1 MESVPASR
9 PAAPVP
15 PETLRGD
22 IERFLE
28 LCGQPAIIEPGIEP
42 LPLVPDGYA
51 LSCRGAFVLLEA
63 WDGTRTFARRVLRVA
78 QQRPGR
84 LLLEVQR
91 FGRGPGSLTIADLDD
106 ARTTPT
112 LRRNQQESL
121 AGRLAAML
129 ARQFPDWRVE
139 ELTAGADL
147 EHTLSPAHPRA
158 LLRRGARRLA
168 ALCAPASGGGEALTF
183 GLLWLAYLR
192 KREAPQPVSGL
203 ALFLPRGEE
212 VNTRLRVRHLDPE
225 KAAVQMFVYD
235 VDEAGE
241 QAVPPD
247 DTGNLLSRLEPWC
260 APEPAAATE
269 AMLWARLLTREP
281 GVEAIEIGGSMISLR
296 VAGLEFARAAGRQ
309 FWLGVGRKRRGRSLA
324 EAVDLARR
332 LAAVRLNPDNP
343 RDHEWARSHPE
354 ARLESLVRANLGVLD
369 ASLRPAPVYGQVT
382 AIAGRDR
389 GLVDLLA
396 IDHGGRLAVI
406 ELKASEDP
414 HLPLQALDYWIRVR
428 HHAAEGEFGPAGLFP
443 GLPVRAL
450 APRLLLVAPA
460 LRFHST
466 TETLLE
472 FLPSELEVER
482 IGLGVEWQRRF
493 RVILRVAG
501 AARPE
506 WPGPPPE
513 RT

>member
-1 MESVPASR
+1 
-9 PAAPVP
+9 
-15 PETLRGD
+15 
-22 IERFLE
+22 
-28 LCGQPAIIEPGIEP
+28 
-42 LPLVPDGYA
+42 
-51 LSCRGAFVLLEA
+51 
-63 WDGTRTFARRVLRVA
+63 
-78 QQRPGR
+78 
-84 LLLEVQR
+84 
-91 FGRGPGSLTIADLDD
+91 
-106 ARTTPT
+106 
-112 LRRNQQESL
+112 
-121 AGRLAAML
+121 
-129 ARQFPDWRVE
+129 
-139 ELTAGADL
+139 
-147 EHTLSPAHPRA
+147 
-158 LLRRGARRLA
+158 
-168 ALCAPASGGGEALTF
+168 
-183 GLLWLAYLR
+183 
-192 KREAPQPVSGL
+192 
-203 ALFLPRGEE
+203 
-212 VNTRLRVRHLDPE
+212 
-225 KAAVQMFVYD
+225 MFVYD

-281 GVEAIEIGGSMISLR
+281 GVETIEIGGGIVSLR
-296 VAGLEFARAAGRQ
+296 VAGLEFARAAGKQ

-332 LAAVRLNPDNP
+332 LAAVRMNPDNP
-343 RDHEWARSHPE
+343 RAHEWARAHPE
-354 ARLESLVRANLGVLD
+354 ARLESLVRAHLGVLD
-369 ASLRPAPVYGQVT
+369 ASLRSTPVYGQVT

-396 IDHGGRLAVI
+396 IDHAGRLAVI
-406 ELKASEDP
+406 ELKAGEDP

-428 HHAAEGEFGPAGLFP
+428 HHAASNAFAPAGFFP
-443 GLPVRAL
+443 GLAVRSI

-472 FLPSELEVER
+472 FLPSELAVER

-506 WPGPPPE
+506 WPEPTPE
-513 RT
+513 GT